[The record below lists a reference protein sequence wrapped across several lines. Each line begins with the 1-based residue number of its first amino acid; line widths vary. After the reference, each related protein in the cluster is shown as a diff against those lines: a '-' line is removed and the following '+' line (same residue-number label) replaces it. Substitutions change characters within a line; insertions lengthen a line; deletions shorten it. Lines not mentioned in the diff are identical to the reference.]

1 MDTTAVEAGAQ
12 APDVKVRSAGDA
24 DVMLSDL
31 WSKQKTVLVF
41 LRHFG

>member
-1 MDTTAVEAGAQ
+1 MDVTAVEAGAQ
-12 APDVKVRSAGDA
+12 APDVNVRSSD
-24 DVMLSDL
+24 DVEVTLSDL